1 MSVCHALSGGKTLDR
16 NVLRPN
22 VRGLMSQFS
31 MRNVPMNPN
40 RRTFLLFTGA
50 AAVSRVGRGQYVLPP
65 QPLPDERFPP
75 SLGQLAEIR
84 RKIASLETRLQN
96 LRKKN
101 IPDDLLVEA
110 EIFHKAAVWIERFN
124 EYFRQDAADQTL
136 TVLDLGLARAAELDR
151 GTSSWTTATGRVTRA
166 FRSRVDGSAQPY
178 IATIPGSYNRSQP
191 GRIDVLLHGSNR
203 RMVEVQFLSQ
213 THITNDEPQPV
224 PPPDFLQIEVFGR
237 TNVAYRWAG
246 ETDVFECIESACKNY
261 AADENR
267 ITLRGFSMGGSG
279 TWHLGL
285 QHPDRWAAIE
295 PGAGFNDTQHYGH
308 MPNLPAYELKALHI
322 YDSKDYALNCFQ
334 LPTAAYTGEIDGQ
347 LPNLANIREELAKS
361 GITFEPAGL
370 NWVTKDVPM
379 IMIVGP
385 KTPHAWEPD
394 SRKRCNAFMD
404 AAAKKGR
411 IEPDHI
417 RFVTYTTRYNRCFW
431 VTVDGLEQHYE
442 RAEVDATR
450 SRTVGTIEVH
460 TKNINVLVLNASGV
474 QKIEIDGQSIASSGA
489 NDLRLTKRGGVWKEG
504 GDDSGLRK
512 RHGLQGPID
521 DAFLESFLCVRPT
534 GSTTN
539 DLVGRYAQET
549 LDRFTNDFAKYFR
562 GQVRIKDDTEVTPAD
577 MEQSHLIVF
586 GDPQSNQIL
595 NRMAGKLPVS
605 WDARQL
611 SLGRKTFDAAHHTL
625 VMVYPNPLEPRRYV
639 VLNSGHSFHANEL
652 AATNATLFPRFG
664 DYAVLHLRQPIA
676 TPVESEV
683 LTAGY
688 FDEEWKLPE
697 A

>member
-1 MSVCHALSGGKTLDR
+1 MSRSPFRH
-16 NVLRPN
+16 P
-22 VRGLMSQFS
+22 
-31 MRNVPMNPN
+31 
-40 RRTFLLFTGA
+40 TFCR
-50 AAVSRVGRGQYVLPP
+50 S
-65 QPLPDERFPP
+65 
-75 SLGQLAEIR
+75 
-84 RKIASLETRLQN
+84 KI
-96 LRKKN
+96 
-101 IPDDLLVEA
+101 
-110 EIFHKAAVWIERFN
+110 
-124 EYFRQDAADQTL
+124 
-136 TVLDLGLARAAELDR
+136 
-151 GTSSWTTATGRVTRA
+151 
-166 FRSRVDGSAQPY
+166 
-178 IATIPGSYNRSQP
+178 
-191 GRIDVLLHGSNR
+191 
-203 RMVEVQFLSQ
+203 
-213 THITNDEPQPV
+213 
-224 PPPDFLQIEVFGR
+224 FGR

-246 ETDVFECIESACKNY
+246 ETDVFESAFESACKNY
-261 AADENR
+261 AVDENR

-322 YDSKDYALNCFQ
+322 YDSKDYALE
-334 LPTAAYTGEIDGQ
+334 LLSTSHEKRLYRRKSMAMTSRISPTFARSW
-347 LPNLANIREELAKS
+347 PNRES
-361 GITFEPAGL
+361 HFEPAGL
-370 NWVTKDVPM
+370 NWVTNDVPM

-417 RFVTYTTRYNRCFW
+417 RFVTYTMRYNRCFW
-431 VTVDGLEQHYE
+431 VMVDGLEQHYE
-442 RAEVDATR
+442 RAEGGRHAFPD
-450 SRTVGTIEVH
+450 SRRNDTSTHQE
-460 TKNINVLVLNASGV
+460 NVNMLVLNATDV
-474 QKIEIDGQSIASSGA
+474 KKIEIDGQSIASSGA
-489 NDLRLTKRGGVWKEG
+489 NDLRLTKRGPEYGRKAATTAAFANATACRAPSTMHLWILSCAFVRRAALPTILPAAMRRRPWIA
-504 GDDSGLRK
+504 SPTILRNISAA
-512 RHGLQGPID
+512 RS
-521 DAFLESFLCVRPT
+521 ESKTIP
-534 GSTTN
+534 
-539 DLVGRYAQET
+539 
-549 LDRFTNDFAKYFR
+549 
-562 GQVRIKDDTEVTPAD
+562 EVTPAD

-595 NRMAGKLPVS
+595 NRMVGKLPVS

-625 VMVYPNPLEPRRYV
+625 VMVYPNPLEARRYV

-664 DYAVLHLRQPIA
+664 DYAVLRLRQPIA